1 MRNTGLQFIIRK
13 YRRARVLA
21 VIFSARQHRHSTGP
35 CTGAGLFL
43 RTMALFGLHWSGMPH
58 FTGCCPPPS
67 VDTAPPVSPA
77 AFNLFPPQPF
87 PAHTTPTHATGTL
100 GAAIRVCAHRG
111 PRVWEPVMST
121 LQEYTLPRL
130 LLHPHVFEV
139 RVVPLRT
146 PYSSPPSA
154 AIFWDTDG
162 TSCKHHNTM

>member
-1 MRNTGLQFIIRK
+1 MQFIMRK

-21 VIFSARQHRHSTGP
+21 VIFSARQHRPSTCP
-35 CTGAGLFL
+35 CTEAGLFL
-43 RTMALFGLHWSGMPH
+43 RTMALFGLHWSGMAH

-77 AFNLFPPQPF
+77 AFNLFPPQPL
-87 PAHTTPTHATGTL
+87 PAHTTPTHATGT

-111 PRVWEPVMST
+111 SGNQLCPRCRNTHS
-121 LQEYTLPRL
+121 TLPRL

-162 TSCKHHNTM
+162 TSC